1 MIRFIVGLGN
11 PGEKYRNTR
20 HNIGFLIL
28 DQLAENLGLVFKS
41 VPSLQGELAKGI
53 VRDRDLFLLKPMTY
67 MNLSGQSLKKTM
79 DYYKIAP
86 SETMI
91 VADDIYVPFGRF
103 RLRPEGGA
111 GGHNGLKS
119 IIECIGSPEIPRLRV
134 GIGQDPSIELADYV
148 LSTYRKEESE
158 ALPKVLKEAA
168 LILDKVVELG
178 IEKTLQYANSSEI
191 GVGEQKNG

>member
-79 DYYKIAP
+79 DYHKIAP

-111 GGHNGLKS
+111 GGHNGWKS
-119 IIECIGSPEIPRLRV
+119 ITECIGSPEIPRLRV

-148 LSTYRKEESE
+148 LST
-158 ALPKVLKEAA
+158 
-168 LILDKVVELG
+168 
-178 IEKTLQYANSSEI
+178 
-191 GVGEQKNG
+191 